1 MDGPRPRENEAVP
14 YNRGDYRD
22 KWRIERLAAA
32 VRTKLKVDQLAPL
45 SPWDLAEA
53 IPAHIFYPEDFGNE
67 ALACRL
73 RRIKWDGFAFCCDSD
88 STLMIL
94 LNPARSERRQMATLM
109 EELSHHLLRHKPC
122 SIAVNP
128 ETSLLER
135 SYDKAQEAEA
145 YDLGAAIL
153 LPKERI
159 QHDVGEMRT
168 AREIAEIHGCSE
180 ELAVYRIKRM
190 RLWQRYEKYAA

>member
-1 MDGPRPRENEAVP
+1 VA

-32 VRTKLKVDQLAPL
+32 IRARLEVDQLEPL
-45 SPWDLAEA
+45 NPWRLADA
-53 IPAHIFYPEDFGNE
+53 LPAHVFYPEDFGD
-67 ALACRL
+67 AVRAKRL
-73 RRIKWDGFAFCCDSD
+73 RRISWDGFAFCCDGD
-88 STLMIL
+88 PTLMIL
-94 LNPARSERRQMATLM
+94 LNPARSEKRQAATLM

-128 ETSLLER
+128 NTGFLER
-135 SYDKAQEAEA
+135 SYDRAQEDEA

-159 QHDVGEMRT
+159 QQDVAAKLT
-168 AREIAEIHGCSE
+168 ADEIADVHGCSE
-180 ELAVYRIKRM
+180 ELVVYRIKRM

>member
-1 MDGPRPRENEAVP
+1 VP

-32 VRTKLKVDQLAPL
+32 VRAKLKVDQLEPL
-45 SPWDLAEA
+45 SPWQLADA
-53 IPAHIFYPEDFGNE
+53 IPAHVFYPEDFENAG
-67 ALACRL
+67 LARRL
-73 RRIKWDGFAFCCDSD
+73 RRIKWDGFAFCCNSD
-88 STLMIL
+88 PTLMIL
-94 LNPARSERRQMATLM
+94 LNPARSEERQMATVM

-122 SIAVNP
+122 AITVNP
-128 ETSLLER
+128 QTGFVER
-135 SYDKAQEAEA
+135 SYDQAQEAEA

-159 QHDVGEMRT
+159 QRDVGERRT
-168 AREIAEIHGCSE
+168 ALEIAAAHGCSE
-180 ELAVYRIKRM
+180 ELVIYRIKRM

>member
-1 MDGPRPRENEAVP
+1 MA

-22 KWRIERLAAA
+22 KWRIERLAAV
-32 VRTKLKVDQLAPL
+32 VRAKLKVDQLEPL
-45 SPWDLAEA
+45 SPWRLADA
-53 IPAHIFYPEDFGNE
+53 LPAHIFYPEDFDDT
-67 ALACRL
+67 ALAKRL
-73 RRIKWDGFAFCCDSD
+73 RRIKWDGFAFCCHGD

-94 LNPARSERRQMATLM
+94 LNPSRSEKRQAATLM

-128 ETSLLER
+128 KTGFLER
-135 SYDKAQEAEA
+135 SYDRSQEDEA
-145 YDLGAAIL
+145 YDLGAAVL

-159 QHDVGEMRT
+159 QRDVAAKRT

-180 ELAVYRIKRM
+180 ELVIYRIKRM

>member
-1 MDGPRPRENEAVP
+1 MP

-22 KWRIERLAAA
+22 KWRIERLATA
-32 VRTKLKVDQLAPL
+32 VRTKLKVNQLEPL
-45 SPWDLAEA
+45 SPWALAEA

-67 ALACRL
+67 TLARRL
-73 RRIKWDGFAFCCDSD
+73 RRIKWDGFAFCCDGD
-88 STLMIL
+88 SALMIL
-94 LNPARSERRQMATLM
+94 LNSGRSKKRQMATLM

-122 SIAVNP
+122 SIRANP
-128 ETSLLER
+128 ETGFLER

-159 QHDVGEMRT
+159 QDDVNERRS
-168 AREIAEIHGCSE
+168 AREIADIHGCSE
-180 ELAVYRIKRM
+180 ELVVYRIKRM